1 MVYNIYIIIS
11 KYYYIY
17 IYILYI
23 YILNISH
30 STACSIDGCNRNTT
44 PIQPHLLSSCNKA
57 IEMKLSPGQEN
68 VKYIKH
74 RKHFSCYEYLFSDG
88 MLCSKCKLYS

>member
-1 MVYNIYIIIS
+1 M
-11 KYYYIY
+11 
-17 IYILYI
+17 
-23 YILNISH
+23 NISH

-74 RKHFSCYEYLFSDG
+74 RKHFSC
-88 MLCSKCKLYS
+88 

>member
-30 STACSIDGCNRNTT
+30 STACSIDD
-44 PIQPHLLSSCNKA
+44 A
-57 IEMKLSPGQEN
+57 IEIQHQFNHIYSALATKLL
-68 VKYIKH
+68 K
-74 RKHFSCYEYLFSDG
+74 
-88 MLCSKCKLYS
+88 